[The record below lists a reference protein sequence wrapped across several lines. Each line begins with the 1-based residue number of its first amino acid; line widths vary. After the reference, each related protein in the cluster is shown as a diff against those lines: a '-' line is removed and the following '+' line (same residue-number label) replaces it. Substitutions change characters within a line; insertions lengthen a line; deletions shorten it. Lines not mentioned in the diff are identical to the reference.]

1 MKKYQPEFAV
11 QETWKRES
19 RKLNETCSLL
29 HVQCKNG
36 QQIQICNKKL
46 ANTLLNLNKNDLQ
59 CVLIVDECL
68 RTMKQM

>member
-36 QQIQICNKKL
+36 QQIQICTVTKISLHNIEFK
-46 ANTLLNLNKNDLQ
+46 
-59 CVLIVDECL
+59 
-68 RTMKQM
+68 